1 MEFVKEAR
9 FEVRRMGFSE
19 DNYFVKI
26 RPDWKDGAM
35 EIKGEV
41 KETRAGGKF
50 RTVAVWDVPPADTN
64 LWTREQAK
72 PRKTFV
78 LGGR

>member
-1 MEFVKEAR
+1 M
-9 FEVRRMGFSE
+9 EVRRMGFTEGSH
-19 DNYFVKI
+19 YVKI

-41 KETRAGGKF
+41 KEN
-50 RTVAVWDVPPADTN
+50 RTVAVWEVLPADTN
-64 LWTREQAK
+64 LWTREQVR